1 VGTHQQDVA
10 RIVAA
15 LEAGAKVYRSRSM
28 ESVRVDRKHSGDPV
42 TDAEQEVNQLLF
54 DMLVQPG
61 EGWLSEESADNSERL
76 QRSRIWL
83 VDPLD
88 GTKEYVSGIP
98 EWCISVALLEEGRLM
113 AAGILN
119 PRTEELVYGSAED
132 GITAK
137 CAGNGS
143 HCETLDLEPLVL
155 GSRSEVKRGEWERFR
170 QSKFRMQ
177 PMGSVAYKLAL
188 VAAGKAHAT
197 WTLIPK
203 HEWDVAAGVALVN
216 FSGGIVLQLSGEPP
230 VFNQPDPI
238 FRGLIAFSTVG
249 LAKLHSFLGELME
262 KTEFKDCR
270 PWAKRLIDSAATP
283 VSSKLPRRIQGNR

>member
-1 VGTHQQDVA
+1 VKRHQQDVA
-10 RIVAA
+10 RIVDA
-15 LEAGAKVYRSRSM
+15 LEAGAKIYRSRSM
-28 ESVRVDRKHSGDPV
+28 ESVRVDRKHGGDPV

-54 DMLVQPG
+54 EMLVRPG
-61 EGWLSEESADNSERL
+61 EGWLSEESADNAERL

-88 GTKEYVSGIP
+88 GTKEYVTGIP
-98 EWCISVALLEEGRLM
+98 EWCISVALLEQGHLV

-132 GITAK
+132 GITAM
-137 CAGNGS
+137 CAGNGF

-170 QSKFRMQ
+170 ESKFRIQ

-197 WTLIPK
+197 WTLVPK
-203 HEWDVAAGVALVN
+203 HEWDVAAGVALLG
-216 FSGGIVLQLSGEPP
+216 FSAGIVLQLTGEPP
-230 VFNQPDPI
+230 VFNQPNPI
-238 FRGLIAFSTVG
+238 FRGLIAFSAVG
-249 LAKLHSFLGELME
+249 VAKLHPFLAELMQR
-262 KTEFKDCR
+262 TEFKDCQ
-270 PWAKRLIDSAATP
+270 PWAKRLIDSAATLGP
-283 VSSKLPRRIQGNR
+283 SKPSPSPARE

>member
-1 VGTHQQDVA
+1 VRTHQQDVA
-10 RIVAA
+10 RIVGA
-15 LEAGAKVYRSRSM
+15 LEAGAKLYRSRSM
-28 ESVRVDRKHSGDPV
+28 ESVRVDRKHGGDPV

-61 EGWLSEESADNSERL
+61 EGWLSEESADNAERL

-88 GTKEYVSGIP
+88 GTKEYVTGIP
-98 EWCISVALLEEGRLM
+98 EWCISIALLEDGHLV

-119 PRTEELVYGSAED
+119 PCTEELVYGSAD

-137 CAGNGS
+137 CAGNGF

-170 QSKFRMQ
+170 ESRFRMR

-197 WTLIPK
+197 WTLVPK
-203 HEWDVAAGVALVN
+203 HEWDVAAGVALVG
-216 FSGGIVLQLSGEPP
+216 FSGGIVLQLSGAPP

-238 FRGLIAFSTVG
+238 FGGLIAFSPAG
-249 LAKLHSFLGELME
+249 LAKLHPFLAELIE
-262 KTEFKDCR
+262 RTEFEDCR
-270 PWAKRLIDSAATP
+270 PWAKRLIDSAATLG
-283 VSSKLPRRIQGNR
+283 SSKLSPSLAPE